1 MSFETSLCTS
11 EPSQNRKCSPTVKII
26 DECVLNSQEGREE
39 ERMKSRGEA
48 WRREVLISTL

>member
-11 EPSQNRKCSPTVKII
+11 DPSQNRKCSPTVKII